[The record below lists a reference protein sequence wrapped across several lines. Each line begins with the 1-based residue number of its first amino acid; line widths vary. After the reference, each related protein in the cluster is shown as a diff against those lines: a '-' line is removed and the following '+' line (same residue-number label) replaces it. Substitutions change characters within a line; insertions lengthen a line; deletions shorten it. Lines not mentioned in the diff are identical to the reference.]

1 MRFFQVSSAERLA
14 LLEAAG
20 WLLIAWVAVRCVP
33 FRRIAP
39 FLGKVAAVDKEDA
52 DDRIEYSR
60 QDERLQVGLAIA
72 RASHHL
78 PWECTCLMQAIAGRA
93 MLKRRGRP
101 TALYLGVAKVGAG
114 SAEATEYLAAHA
126 WLSSGGMIVT
136 GRSEAERFTP
146 LACFRG

>member
-1 MRFFQVSSAERLA
+1 MQVSNAERLT

-20 WLLIAWVAVRCVP
+20 WLLIAWGAVRYVP
-33 FRRIAP
+33 FRCIAP
-39 FLGKVAAVDKEDA
+39 FLGEAAAADRERT
-52 DDRIEYSR
+52 DDRIEYGW

-114 SAEATEYLAAHA
+114 LRPTPTEELAAHA

-136 GRSEAERFTP
+136 GRCEAERFTP
-146 LACFRG
+146 LACFWG